1 MLKRILLGSLFI
13 LSSLG
18 TPLQAWAQKQ
28 LVPALRAAG
37 AGSVKK
43 AAGASV
49 LHWAPP
55 VSVKGPFSYVPP
67 VQISLQQLESLSAA
81 VNRSVLLQQSRR
93 GTLRELDE
101 IEKFIF
107 SNAPQALRLQAV
119 KFLALGFT
127 AEQARLFLDWY
138 PFLTTNTRFAVE
150 NNDWLLR
157 IAPNFKKQAAYV
169 MAHQADIHAALQITE
184 IDRPGLLAQTIG
196 PENRLILVGE
206 VHGRANLQ
214 AEMAALLR
222 QYHARY
228 PKRKIVLFSEFL
240 PSSHPSFWQAGQA
253 VPADF
258 FEKNPDFANEI
269 YRLGQSLSMDIYG
282 LEDIRFTYQKT
293 VELSQLEF
301 TVANTSFRVMPVR
314 NKYWEGI
321 IRRVME
327 QTLRQTPDAVFFVYA
342 GNKHISKSI
351 AESLARMLQDKKPFC
366 IELRN
371 GFQSG
376 FLGLL
381 QGKNPYRMDE
391 VDKPYLM
398 TWKKDSNY
406 SSVLGF
412 DAQVLLPFETPAMP

>member
-138 PFLTTNTRFAVE
+138 PF
-150 NNDWLLR
+150 
-157 IAPNFKKQAAYV
+157 
-169 MAHQADIHAALQITE
+169 
-184 IDRPGLLAQTIG
+184 
-196 PENRLILVGE
+196 
-206 VHGRANLQ
+206 
-214 AEMAALLR
+214 
-222 QYHARY
+222 
-228 PKRKIVLFSEFL
+228 
-240 PSSHPSFWQAGQA
+240 
-253 VPADF
+253 
-258 FEKNPDFANEI
+258 
-269 YRLGQSLSMDIYG
+269 
-282 LEDIRFTYQKT
+282 
-293 VELSQLEF
+293 
-301 TVANTSFRVMPVR
+301 
-314 NKYWEGI
+314 
-321 IRRVME
+321 
-327 QTLRQTPDAVFFVYA
+327 
-342 GNKHISKSI
+342 
-351 AESLARMLQDKKPFC
+351 
-366 IELRN
+366 
-371 GFQSG
+371 
-376 FLGLL
+376 
-381 QGKNPYRMDE
+381 
-391 VDKPYLM
+391 
-398 TWKKDSNY
+398 
-406 SSVLGF
+406 
-412 DAQVLLPFETPAMP
+412 